1 MSEAHEQINTA
12 LTAYCRG
19 VDRLDADSLR
29 SAFHDDAALEGYGP
43 SDRTVDEFI
52 EMAMTGLARAYTAT
66 QHRISNIT
74 IEVTDDKARVESY
87 VMADHFATEP
97 RRIDTFKGRYV
108 DDFACREGQWRMVRR
123 RLLRDWSEVT
133 EIGDEMAGVYADS
146 QRDRQDPIYSG
157 L

>member
-1 MSEAHEQINTA
+1 MNEAHEQISTA

-19 VDRLDADSLR
+19 VDRLDAGSLR
-29 SAFHDDAALEGYGP
+29 SAFHEDAALEGYGP
-43 SDRTVDEFI
+43 RDRTVDEFV

-74 IEVTDDKARVESY
+74 IEVSGDKARVESY
-87 VMADHFATEP
+87 VMADHFSTEP
-97 RRIDTFKGRYV
+97 RRVDTFNGRYI
-108 DDFACREGQWRMVRR
+108 DDFACRDGQWGITRR

-133 EIGDEMAGVYADS
+133 ELGDEMAGVYADS
-146 QRDRQDPIYSG
+146 RRDREDPLYSG